1 MKKRLNVLCLLTLV
15 ILAVKI
21 IFEMKECVTFTKTI
35 GYIALDSD
43 NTTINIIMGVI
54 IFILSVLLFYPT
66 VRGMVS
72 FIRFI
77 LNVNRDKIFVRENVS
92 LLRWA
97 GGALLYMSIMV
108 IPAILINQRVEPP
121 TRAINVGS
129 AFLFESLPIILG
141 FVFLII
147 AEVFVIGI
155 KLREEQE
162 LTI

>member
-1 MKKRLNVLCLLTLV
+1 MKKRLNLLCLLTLV

-21 IFEMKECVTFTKTI
+21 ILELKGYFSFTKI
-35 GYIALDSD
+35 LGYIALDSD
-43 NTTINIIMGVI
+43 TTFKI
-54 IFILSVLLFYPT
+54 IFTVIVLIFTILSLYPM

-77 LNVNRDKIFVRENVS
+77 LNVNRDKIFVKQNVS

-97 GGALLYMSIMV
+97 GGALLYMSIFS
-108 IPAILINQRVEPP
+108 IPAIMINQRAESP

-129 AFLFESLPIILG
+129 AFLFESLPVILG

>member
-1 MKKRLNVLCLLTLV
+1 MKKRLNILCLLTLM

-21 IFEMKECVTFTKTI
+21 ILELKGCFSFTRAI
-35 GYIALDSD
+35 SYIALDTN
-43 NTTINIIMGVI
+43 NTTFNIIFAVI
-54 IFILSVLLFYPT
+54 ILIFTVLSLYPM
-66 VRGMVS
+66 VRGIVS

-97 GGALLYMSIMV
+97 GGALLYMSIFA
-108 IPAILINQRVEPP
+108 IPAILINQTIEPP
-121 TRAINVGS
+121 TRVINIGS
-129 AFLFESLPIILG
+129 AFLFELLPIILG

>member
-21 IFEMKECVTFTKTI
+21 ILELKGYFSFTKII

-43 NTTINIIMGVI
+43 TTFNIIFAVI
-54 IFILSVLLFYPT
+54 ILIITVLSLYPMI
-66 VRGMVS
+66 RGIVS

-97 GGALLYMSIMV
+97 GGALL
-108 IPAILINQRVEPP
+108 
-121 TRAINVGS
+121 
-129 AFLFESLPIILG
+129 
-141 FVFLII
+141 
-147 AEVFVIGI
+147 
-155 KLREEQE
+155 
-162 LTI
+162 

>member
-1 MKKRLNVLCLLTLV
+1 MKKRLNVLCLLMLSLMLV
-15 ILAVKI
+15 K
-21 IFEMKECVTFTKTI
+21 
-35 GYIALDSD
+35 
-43 NTTINIIMGVI
+43 
-54 IFILSVLLFYPT
+54 FILELKGSCVFVNSTLSNWGGDMNKTTFIITFGVFALIFSYPI

-77 LNVNRDKIFVRENVS
+77 LNVNRDKIFVKQNVS

-97 GGALLYMSIMV
+97 GGALIYMSIFTL
-108 IPAILINQRVEPP
+108 PSLFINQRVEYG
-121 TRAINVGS
+121 AIDISS
-129 AFLFESLPIILG
+129 AFLHESLPIILG

>member
-15 ILAVKI
+15 ILAAKI
-21 IFEMKECVTFTKTI
+21 ILELKGYFSFTKI
-35 GYIALDSD
+35 LGYIALDSD
-43 NTTINIIMGVI
+43 TTFNIIFTVI
-54 IFILSVLLFYPT
+54 VLIFTILSLYPM
-66 VRGMVS
+66 VRGIVS

-77 LNVNRDKIFVRENVS
+77 LNVS

-97 GGALLYMSIMV
+97 GGALLYISIFS
-108 IPAILINQRVEPP
+108 IPAIMINQRAESP

>member
-21 IFEMKECVTFTKTI
+21 ILELKGYFSFTKII

-43 NTTINIIMGVI
+43 TTFNIIFAVI
-54 IFILSVLLFYPT
+54 ILIITVLSLYPML
-66 VRGMVS
+66 RGIVS

-97 GGALLYMSIMV
+97 GGALLYMSIFAF
-108 IPAILINQRVEPP
+108 PAILINQRIEPP

-141 FVFLII
+141 LIFLII
-147 AEVFVIGI
+147 AEVFVLGI

>member
-1 MKKRLNVLCLLTLV
+1 MKKRLNLLCLLTLV

-21 IFEMKECVTFTKTI
+21 IFEMKGCVTFTKTI
-35 GYIALDSD
+35 GYALDSD

-54 IFILSVLLFYPT
+54 IFILSVLLLYPT

-77 LNVNRDKIFVRENVS
+77 LNVNRDKIFVKENVS

-97 GGALLYMSIMV
+97 GGALLYMSIFS
-108 IPAILINQRVEPP
+108 IPAIMINQRAESP

-141 FVFLII
+141 FIFLII

>member
-1 MKKRLNVLCLLTLV
+1 MKKRLNVLCLLTLLILAAKIVLELKGCFSITRAISYVVLNSNNITFDIIFAV
-15 ILAVKI
+15 ILL
-21 IFEMKECVTFTKTI
+21 IFT
-35 GYIALDSD
+35 
-43 NTTINIIMGVI
+43 
-54 IFILSVLLFYPT
+54 ILSFYPI

-77 LNVNRDKIFVRENVS
+77 LNVNKDKIFVRENVS

-97 GGALLYMSIMV
+97 GGALLYMSIFA
-108 IPAILINQRVEPP
+108 IPAILINQRIEPP